1 MSQDCTINNIY
12 DDLKFC
18 KGKTVLPG
26 LRPKVY
32 YIPKE
37 QIVKFPSLPDVDA
50 EGATMASIGSYEG
63 NFVFAADTVAKRID
77 ILTPASNVTSASQ
90 GEKPSKTFL
99 NSSTLKYAGNNAEAV
114 GFCRLANSDDFVY
127 FVQQRDGKWR
137 VVGNES
143 FETNTNPSQ
152 DSGMAE
158 TDASGTTLEI
168 SVTDVC
174 PAPYYTGTLK
184 TSDGTLDC
192 ATNTIEEA
200 AAQG

>member
-37 QIVKFPSLPDVDA
+37 QIVKFPTLPDVDA

-63 NFVFAADTVAKRID
+63 NFVFVADAVAKRID

-114 GFCRLANSDDFVY
+114 YGMLKVIRIASLGKLGRGVENVYAKLVYGISCFKEELLLGKSLGVKSYAELVLLIALTILAKAVN
-127 FVQQRDGKWR
+127 
-137 VVGNES
+137 
-143 FETNTNPSQ
+143 
-152 DSGMAE
+152 
-158 TDASGTTLEI
+158 
-168 SVTDVC
+168 SVTD
-174 PAPYYTGTLK
+174 LK
-184 TSDGTLDC
+184 D
-192 ATNTIEEA
+192 AEII
-200 AAQG
+200 

>member
-1 MSQDCTINNIY
+1 MTECTINNIY

-32 YIPKE
+32 YIPKG
-37 QIVKFPSLPDVDA
+37 QIVKFPTLPEVDS
-50 EGATMASIGSYEG
+50 EGATMESIGTYEG
-63 NFVFAADTVAKRID
+63 DFVLAADAVAKRID

-90 GEKPSKTFL
+90 GEKPSKTFQ
-99 NSSTLKYAGNNAEAV
+99 NSSTLKYAGNNAAAV
-114 GFCRLANSDDFVY
+114 GFARLANSDDFVY
-127 FVQQRDGKWR
+127 IVQQRDGKWR

-168 SVTDVC
+168 TVTDVC
-174 PAPYYTGTLK
+174 PAPYYVGKLN
-184 TSDGTLDC
+184 TSDGVLDC
-192 ATNTIEEA
+192 ATNTIQEST
-200 AAQG
+200 AQG

>member
-1 MSQDCTINNIY
+1 MSECAINNIY

-32 YIPKE
+32 YIPKD
-37 QIVKFPSLPDVDA
+37 QIVKFPTLPDAEA
-50 EGATMASIGSYEG
+50 EGATMETIGTYTG
-63 NFVFAADTVAKRID
+63 DFTFAADAVAKRID
-77 ILTPASNVTSASQ
+77 ILAPSSNVTSASQ
-90 GEKPSKTFL
+90 GEKPSKTFQ
-99 NSSTLKYAGNNAEAV
+99 NSCTLKYAGNNAAAV
-114 GFCRLANSDDFVY
+114 GFCRLANADDFIY
-127 FVQQRDGKWR
+127 FIQQRDGGWR
-137 VVGNES
+137 VVGNEA

-168 SVTDVC
+168 TVTDVC
-174 PAPYYTGTLK
+174 PAPYYTGKLL

-192 ATNTIEEA
+192 ATNSFEEA
-200 AAQG
+200 GA